1 MEKNSKVIELLDKHF
16 GTSDDG
22 RSWFTMDNYEE
33 PDVIYLV
40 CCSLDDT
47 LELARTKNYTGSQ
60 LDFEFAK
67 NLFMDFLSLVNEDFF
82 NEPISQIVDMFNSI
96 PPFDK
101 NSKLKDY
108 TQQITELK
116 TVLSKYVEYM

>member
-1 MEKNSKVIELLDKHF
+1 MKNNNNVIELLDKHF

-33 PDVIYLV
+33 QDVIYLV

-47 LELARTKNYTGSQ
+47 LELARAKNYTGSQ
-60 LDFEFAK
+60 LDFEFSK
-67 NLFMDFLSLVNEDFF
+67 NLFMDFLTIVNEDFF
-82 NEPISQIVDMFNSI
+82 SEPITQIVDMFNSI
-96 PPFDK
+96 PKFDENSNLK
-101 NSKLKDY
+101 NY
-108 TQQITELK
+108 TQIVTELK

>member
-1 MEKNSKVIELLDKHF
+1 MKKNGKVIELLDNHF

-22 RSWFTMDNYEE
+22 NSWFTMNNYEE
-33 PDVIYLV
+33 MDVIYLV

-47 LELARTKNYTGSQ
+47 LELARAKNYTSSQ

-67 NLFMDFLSLVNEDFF
+67 NLFIDFLSLVDEDFF
-82 NEPISQIVDMFNSI
+82 EQPITQLVDMFNSI
-96 PPFDK
+96 PPFDE
-101 NSKLKDY
+101 NSNLKDY
-108 TQQITELK
+108 THQITELK